1 MAARARDVAVGLAV
15 VAARAGTTAIR
26 IVTLPA
32 RAVVRSPAAAPFRG
46 PTESLAASG
55 REAEFH
61 ARKRL
66 ESAAEGILD
75 GPLPEAS
82 ARALVEHDVARR
94 VAAEVLASVDVETV
108 AAEALDSE
116 ATDRIVERVLA
127 SPAFERRLGQVVEA
141 VLTSPEV
148 RAALARQTTGLAEQ
162 LVYTSRSRGADA
174 DDGVERFA
182 HHPIRRTPREPVP
195 YAGIVSRA
203 IGLVVDAALA
213 QLIFFVGAGIVALVA
228 GLAGSLRPHWLVAT
242 IAASAWAI
250 VVATYFV
257 VFWSIGGQTPGMQL
271 MGLRVAGPS
280 GRAPGVLRSV
290 VRLIGLVLAIVPM
303 FLGFVPVL
311 FDRRRRGLQDY
322 LAGTTVLYDDR
333 RAEDLEPAPAEL
345 AVPRLT

>member
-1 MAARARDVAVGLAV
+1 MAARARDVAIGLAV
-15 VAARAGTTAIR
+15 AAARTGAAAVR
-26 IVTLPA
+26 VVTLPA
-32 RAVVRSPAAAPFRG
+32 RVVVRSPAAAPFRG
-46 PTESLAASG
+46 PAESLAASG

-66 ESAAEGILD
+66 ESAAEGLLD

-94 VAAEVLASVDVETV
+94 VATEVLASIDVEAV
-108 AAEALDSE
+108 AAEALDNE

-162 LVYTSRSRGADA
+162 LVYTGRSRAAEA
-174 DDGVERFA
+174 DDGAERFA
-182 HHPIRRTPREPVP
+182 HHPLRRTPREPVP
-195 YAGIVSRA
+195 YGGVVSRA

-213 QLIFFVGAGIVALVA
+213 QLIFVVGTGIVALVA
-228 GLAGSLRPHWLVAT
+228 ALAGELRPERLVAA
-242 IAASAWAI
+242 IAASAWA
-250 VVATYFV
+250 VVVGTYFV
-257 VFWSIGGQTPGMQL
+257 AFWSMGGQTPGMQL
-271 MGLRVAGPS
+271 MALRVVGPS
-280 GRAPGVLRSV
+280 GRPPGVLRSI

-322 LAGTTVLYDDR
+322 LAGTTVLYDGG
-333 RAEDLEPAPAEL
+333 AEDVEPAPAEL

>member
-15 VAARAGTTAIR
+15 VAARTGTTAVR

-32 RAVVRSPAAAPFRG
+32 RVVVRSPAAAPFRG
-46 PTESLAASG
+46 PAESLAASG

-148 RAALARQTTGLAEQ
+148 RAALTRQTTGLAEQ
-162 LVYTSRSRGADA
+162 LVYTARNRSADA
-174 DDGVERFA
+174 DDSAERFA

-228 GLAGSLRPHWLVAT
+228 GLAGSLRPHWLFAT

-257 VFWSIGGQTPGMQL
+257 AFWSMGGQTPGMQL
-271 MGLRVAGPS
+271 LGLRVAGPS
-280 GRAPGVLRSV
+280 GRPPGVVRSF
-290 VRLIGLVLAIVPM
+290 VRLVGLVLAIVPL

-333 RAEDLEPAPAEL
+333 RAEDVETAPAEL